1 MNQVWVPSI
10 SKLLFQLF
18 LTQKV
23 RNESQERFTIRKYA
37 AINGPT
43 AAAKK
48 IESKSRPVN
57 ESTVRG
63 FCAMYKAELEKARK
77 EKRPIAPNLNVLPR
91 KHPLLLES
99 LDQMVQK
106 FLLALRSR
114 GSLIN
119 PHLELDHIDLDSSS
133 WAKSLFRRMGFKKR
147 MKTTGKI
154 EIPNGAKK
162 EAQLLYSHDI
172 VSLVDDLNIPHSLIL
187 NLDQTKLKYIPS
199 TNHTL
204 ARKGSKS
211 IGIAGSDDK

>member
-1 MNQVWVPSI
+1 MPSI

-23 RNESQERFTIRKYA
+23 RNESQERFTIGKYA

-91 KHPLLLES
+91 GRPLLLGS

-106 FLLALRSR
+106 FLLVLRSR
-114 GSLIN
+114 DGLIISVIAVSVAKALIARN
-119 PHLELDHIDLDSSS
+119 THLMSDHIDLDSSS
-133 WAKSLFRRMGFKKR
+133 WVKSLFRRMSFKKR

-154 EIPNGAKK
+154 EIPDGAKE
-162 EAQLLYSHDI
+162 EAQLLYLHDI
-172 VSLVDDLNIPHSLIL
+172 VSLVTTIIFLIV
-187 NLDQTKLKYIPS
+187 
-199 TNHTL
+199 
-204 ARKGSKS
+204 
-211 IGIAGSDDK
+211 

>member
-1 MNQVWVPSI
+1 MPSI
-10 SKLLFQLF
+10 SKLLSQLF

-77 EKRPIAPNLNVLPR
+77 EKYPIAPNLNVLPR
-91 KHPLLLES
+91 GRPLLLAS
-99 LDQMVQK
+99 LDQLIQK

-114 GSLIN
+114 GGLVTSVIVVSVAKALIARN
-119 PHLELDHIDLDSSS
+119 PHFMLDHIDLDSSS
-133 WAKSLFRRMGFKKR
+133 
-147 MKTTGKI
+147 
-154 EIPNGAKK
+154 
-162 EAQLLYSHDI
+162 
-172 VSLVDDLNIPHSLIL
+172 
-187 NLDQTKLKYIPS
+187 
-199 TNHTL
+199 
-204 ARKGSKS
+204 
-211 IGIAGSDDK
+211 

>member
-43 AAAKK
+43 AAAKT

-77 EKRPIAPNLNVLPR
+77 EKCPIAPNLNVLPR
-91 KHPLLLES
+91 GRPLLLAS
-99 LDQMVQK
+99 LDQLIQK

-114 GSLIN
+114 GGLVTSVIVVSVAKALIARN
-119 PHLELDHIDLDSSS
+119 PHFMLDHIDLDSSS
-133 WAKSLFRRMGFKKR
+133 
-147 MKTTGKI
+147 
-154 EIPNGAKK
+154 
-162 EAQLLYSHDI
+162 
-172 VSLVDDLNIPHSLIL
+172 
-187 NLDQTKLKYIPS
+187 
-199 TNHTL
+199 
-204 ARKGSKS
+204 
-211 IGIAGSDDK
+211 